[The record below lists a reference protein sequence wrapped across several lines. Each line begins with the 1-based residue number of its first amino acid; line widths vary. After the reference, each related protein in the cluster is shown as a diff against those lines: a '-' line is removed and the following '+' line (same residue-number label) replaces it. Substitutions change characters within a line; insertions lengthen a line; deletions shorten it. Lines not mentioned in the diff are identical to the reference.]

1 VDDADFQEQ
10 REDLRQT
17 IEREQAVVRV
27 ALRDLSEA
35 AGEKLD
41 VKSHIQAHPLGW
53 MVGAFLVGFWLGRR
67 TRTIETTEPFRLR

>member
-1 VDDADFQEQ
+1 MSEADFEEQ

-17 IEREQAVVRV
+17 IERDQAVVRL
-27 ALRDLSEA
+27 ALRDLSDA

-53 MVGAFLVGFWLGRR
+53 MIGAFVVGFWLGRR
-67 TRTIETTEPFRLR
+67 TRTIETTESFRPR

>member
-1 VDDADFQEQ
+1 MDDADFQEQ

-53 MVGAFLVGFWLGRR
+53 MFGAFLVGFWLGRR
-67 TRTIETTEPFRLR
+67 TGTFETTEPFRPR